1 MKEVL
6 LPELAE
12 SVVEGEILKWLVQ
25 EGESIALEQPLCE
38 VMTDKVTVELP
49 SPYAGVLHQRL
60 AQEGDVVAVHA
71 AIAVIA
77 EAGAS
82 AGGASASRGGESV
95 QNAAATTAPSVTQ
108 GIQETGENP
117 TTTDANL
124 PTQATEDREQMAED
138 SAPADSGGSIV
149 EAGNVAAKGEDDT
162 SLFKAFASDEAVR
175 LEGLGNRSGSGA
187 PGTYT
192 GGTGA
197 ILNRA
202 QTTFGRTDGRVLAV
216 PAARQMA
223 RQLGVDLAQVQGSGP
238 NGRVRVGDVM
248 AHGGGQ
254 GGQTQTAPVP
264 SAPAQAQVA
273 APAQAAPQPAPAP
286 AAPAAKGAGGMPVA
300 PVQYRTPKGYE
311 HLEDRVPLRGMRR
324 AISNQMQASHL
335 YTVRT
340 LTVDEVNLTKLVEF
354 RSRVKDD
361 AQAAGVKLSYL
372 PFIFKAVAAALRKYP
387 SLNSSFDEA
396 TGEIVMK
403 RYYNLGMAV
412 ATDAGLTVPVLRDVN
427 HKSIFELASQVT
439 DLAGRAQAGKLTP
452 DELAGS
458 TFSITNIGSIG
469 ALFSF
474 PIINVP
480 DAAILGVHSIQKR
493 PIVNERDEIVI
504 AHMMYL
510 SLSFDHRLVDGAE
523 AARFCKEVIRLLENP
538 DRLMLEAM

>member
-1 MKEVL
+1 MKQVL

-12 SVVEGEILKWLVQ
+12 SVVEGEILKWLVN
-25 EGESIALEQPLCE
+25 EGDTVALEQPLCE

-49 SPYAGVLHQRL
+49 SPYAGVLQQRL

-71 AIAVIA
+71 PIAIIA
-77 EAGAS
+77 EAGAAAGA
-82 AGGASASRGGESV
+82 AGGGGETV
-95 QNAAATTAPSVTQ
+95 QNAGQSTAPSVTQ
-108 GIQETGENP
+108 GIQDTGENP
-117 TTTDANL
+117 TTVDAQL
-124 PTQATEDREQMAED
+124 PTQAAEEREQV
-138 SAPADSGGSIV
+138 GGSIV
-149 EAGNVAAKGEDDT
+149 EAGHAQKDDGDDS
-162 SLFKAFASDEAVR
+162 SLFKAFASDETVSLR
-175 LEGLGNRSGSGA
+175 GLENRAGSGA

-192 GGTGA
+192 GGTGS
-197 ILNRA
+197 ILNRQ
-202 QTTFGRTDGRVLAV
+202 QTPSGRTDGRVLAV
-216 PAARQMA
+216 PAARKRA
-223 RQLGVDLAQVQGSGP
+223 RELGIDLAQVAGSGP
-238 NGRVRVGDVM
+238 NGRVRVDDVVTH
-248 AHGGGQ
+248 AGQ
-254 GGQTQTAPVP
+254 AGQAAPSPVTAPTP
-264 SAPAQAQVA
+264 QPQAQP
-273 APAQAAPQPAPAP
+273 APTPAPQPAPA
-286 AAPAAKGAGGMPVA
+286 AAKGAGGLPVP

-340 LTVDEVNLTKLVEF
+340 LTVDEVNLTKLVQF
-354 RSRVKDD
+354 RERVKGD

-372 PFIFKAVAAALRKYP
+372 PFIFKAVAAALKKYP

-403 RYYNLGMAV
+403 RYYNVGMAV

-427 HKSIFELASQVT
+427 HKSIFELAGQVT
-439 DLAGRAQAGKLTP
+439 DLAGRAGAGKLTP

-458 TFSITNIGSIG
+458 TFSVTNIGSIG

-480 DAAILGVHSIQKR
+480 DAAILGVHSIVKR
-493 PIVNERDEIVI
+493 PIVNERDEIEV